1 MKFVRCFFGIL
12 LIACAAA
19 PAGTEKTVSSTR
31 ENQTGLE
38 VTVYN
43 NDLGLIKDTRTV
55 ELPQG
60 RSELCFMDVAAT
72 INPVTVSVESR
83 GAPGQFSVLEQ
94 NYEYDLINE
103 EKLLDKYIGKKIK
116 LVNFNQYQDKKET
129 VEATLLSNNN
139 GQVYRINDE
148 IYCGHPGEKVLP
160 KLPDNLV
167 ATPTLTWLVSNK
179 SAKPHRLEV
188 SYLAS
193 AIGWSADYVLSLDK
207 NDAAGNLSGWVSVD
221 NNSGAMYKDARLKLV
236 AGEVNRVS
244 GYDRDKVGR
253 LSKAKAD
260 FFTAEAPRFEE
271 KAFFEY
277 HIYDLAGTTTL
288 KDKQKKQIRLLE
300 APAVKV
306 KKEFLI
312 NDIAN
317 YTARTFR
324 DQKEKK
330 PVNVFVSF
338 FNSKENGCG
347 MPLPAGT
354 MRIYKKD
361 AGESLQFVGE
371 DRIEHTPKDETVRL
385 KIGEAFDIVAEKTQ
399 TDFKE
404 LSSKLYESEWE
415 ITIRNHKDQDVSVG
429 IVEPVGGNWKIT
441 QNNRPFKKLDAFTIR
456 FDVSVPKDQSATVIY
471 RIQVGL

>member
-1 MKFVRCFFGIL
+1 
-12 LIACAAA
+12 
-19 PAGTEKTVSSTR
+19 
-31 ENQTGLE
+31 
-38 VTVYN
+38 
-43 NDLGLIKDTRTV
+43 
-55 ELPQG
+55 
-60 RSELCFMDVAAT
+60 
-72 INPVTVSVESR
+72 
-83 GAPGQFSVLEQ
+83 VLEQ
-94 NYEYDLINE
+94 NYEYDLLSE
-103 EKLLDKYIGKKIK
+103 EKLLDKYVGKKIK

-139 GQVYRINDE
+139 GQIYKINDE

-160 KLPDNLV
+160 KLPENLV
-167 ATPTLTWLVSNK
+167 ATPTLKWLVTNK

-193 AIGWSADYVLSLDK
+193 AIQWIADYVLSLDK
-207 NDAAGNLSGWVSVD
+207 NDAAANLSGWVSID
-221 NNSGAMYKDARLKLV
+221 NNSGATYRDARLKLV
-236 AGEVNRVS
+236 AGQVNRAVTPPMVR
-244 GYDRDKVGR
+244 GAMAMRKLEMTDEGAR
-253 LSKAKAD
+253 L
-260 FFTAEAPRFEE
+260 EE
-271 KAFFEY
+271 KGFFEY
-277 HIYDLAGTTTL
+277 HIYDLQGATTL
-288 KDKQKKQIRLLE
+288 KDRQKKQIRLLE
-300 APAVKV
+300 APAIKV

-312 NDIAN
+312 NDVAN
-317 YTARTFR
+317 YTARAYR

-338 FNSKENGCG
+338 VNSKDNGGG

-361 AGESLQFVGE
+361 SDESLQFVGE

-404 LSSKLYESEWE
+404 LSTKLYESEWE
-415 ITIRNHKDQDVSVG
+415 ITLRNHKDQDVSVG
-429 IVEPVGGNWKIT
+429 IVEPVSGTWKIT

-456 FDVSVPKDQSATVIY
+456 FDVSVPKNQSATVIY